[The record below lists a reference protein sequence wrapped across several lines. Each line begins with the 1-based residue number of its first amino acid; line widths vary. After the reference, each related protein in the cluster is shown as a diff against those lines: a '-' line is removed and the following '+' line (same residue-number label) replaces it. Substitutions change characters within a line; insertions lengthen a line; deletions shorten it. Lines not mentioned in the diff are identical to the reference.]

1 MKDWSDDIFTAL
13 EKTIKDF
20 EQLSYNISEWVET
33 VTEEVTEE
41 VIETVDFLT
50 EQIDIYLPREI
61 EDFVQDVWQTFIDIE
76 SDWSG
81 ENFRDDSYEDNQ
93 NYWRNHFSEDLGW
106 NPKID
111 PSSEFHPACIGC
123 VNYHGRIYNG
133 NILICGMHP
142 YGWETENCPD
152 WESQNDKD

>member
-1 MKDWSDDIFTAL
+1 MKDWSDEVFTAL

-33 VTEEVTEE
+33 VTEELTEE
-41 VIETVDFLT
+41 VIETVDFIA

-61 EDFVQDVWQTFIDIE
+61 EDFFRDVFQPLIDIDE
-76 SDWSG
+76 GWETEQDR
-81 ENFRDDSYEDNQ
+81 ENQ
-93 NYWRNHFSEDLGW
+93 NYWSNPFTDDFYW
-106 NPKID
+106 NPKIE

-123 VNYHGRIYNG
+123 TNYHGRVYNG

-152 WESQNDKD
+152 WEDQGEKD